1 MEKKKSVQKMNNKN
15 CFFLTNDD
23 GYRAVGLKFLKKIV
37 KQVCNDVWVFA
48 PLKNQS
54 AESHSITINKNINIK
69 MANKKEFIIK
79 GTPADCVLL
88 GLEKIK
94 NKKNKNIFL
103 ISGINEGVNLGYDTL
118 YSGTVAAA
126 REGALNNIKSIAIS
140 IDKSNKKINWNALEH
155 FAPKIF
161 HEFIKFKLSNNF
173 FLNVNFP
180 SCYKEQIKGIKIV
193 KMSERKPGKLKKID
207 NNNYIMPSE
216 RKILRSAK
224 ANEDE
229 FELRQGYIT
238 VTIHDKS
245 KFVVTSNSILNF
257 KNIFRKNFE

>member
-1 MEKKKSVQKMNNKN
+1 MNNKN

-23 GYRAVGLKFLKKIV
+23 GYSAVGFKYLKKIV
-37 KQVCNDVWVFA
+37 KQISNDIWVFA
-48 PLKNQS
+48 PAKNQS
-54 AESHSITINKNINIK
+54 AKSHSITINKKINIR
-69 MANKKEFIIK
+69 MVYKKEYIVN
-79 GTPADCVLL
+79 GTPSDCVIL

-94 NKKNKNIFL
+94 NKKKKNILL
-103 ISGINEGVNLGYDTL
+103 ISGINEGVNLGYDLL

-126 REGALNNIKSIAIS
+126 REGALNNIKSIAVS
-140 IDKSNKKINWNALEH
+140 IDKSNKKINWNALEY

-161 HEFIKFKLSNNF
+161 NELIKIKLSNNF

-180 SCYKEQIKGIKIV
+180 STDKEQIKGIKVV

-207 NNNYIMPSE
+207 NNNYIIPSE

-229 FELRQGYIT
+229 FELRQGFIT

-245 KFVVTSNSILNF
+245 KFIVTDNSILKL

>member
-1 MEKKKSVQKMNNKN
+1 MNNKN

-23 GYRAVGLKFLKKIV
+23 GYSAVGLKYLKKIV
-37 KQVCNDVWVFA
+37 KQISNDIWVFA
-48 PLKNQS
+48 PAKNQS
-54 AESHSITINKNINIK
+54 AKSHSITINKNIYIR
-69 MANKKEFIIK
+69 MANKKEYIIN
-79 GTPADCVLL
+79 GTPSDCVIL

-94 NKKNKNIFL
+94 NKKKKNLLL
-103 ISGINEGVNLGYDTL
+103 ISGINEGVNLGYDLL

-140 IDKSNKKINWNALEH
+140 IDKRNNKINWNAFEY
-155 FAPKIF
+155 FAPKILF
-161 HEFIKFKLSNNF
+161 ELIKIKLSNSF

-180 SCYKEQIKGIKIV
+180 SSDKEQIKGIKVV

-207 NNNYIMPSE
+207 NNNYLMPSE
-216 RKILRSAK
+216 RKILKSAK

-229 FELRQGYIT
+229 FELMQGFIT

-245 KFVVTSNSILNF
+245 KLIVTNDNILKL

>member
-23 GYRAVGLKFLKKIV
+23 GYRAIGLKYLKKIV
-37 KQVCNDVWVFA
+37 KQISNDIWVFA
-48 PLKNQS
+48 PAKNQS
-54 AESHSITINKNINIK
+54 AKSHSITINKNINIR
-69 MANKKEFIIK
+69 MANKKEYIIK
-79 GTPADCVLL
+79 GTPSDCVIL

-94 NKKNKNIFL
+94 NKKKKNILL
-103 ISGINEGVNLGYDTL
+103 ISGINEGVNLGYDLL

-140 IDKSNKKINWNALEH
+140 IDKSNKKINWNALEY

-161 HEFIKFKLSNNF
+161 DEFIKIKLSNNF

-180 SCYKEQIKGIKIV
+180 SSDKEQIKGIKIV

-229 FELRQGYIT
+229 FELRQGFIT

-245 KFVVTSNSILNF
+245 KFIVTNNNILKL